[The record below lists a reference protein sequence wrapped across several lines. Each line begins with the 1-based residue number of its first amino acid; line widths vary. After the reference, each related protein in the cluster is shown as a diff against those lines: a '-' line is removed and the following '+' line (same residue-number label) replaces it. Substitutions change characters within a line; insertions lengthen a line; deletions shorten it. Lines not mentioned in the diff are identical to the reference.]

1 MEYSYTSALAKIDSR
16 KMRLQLP
23 ECVNSKEI
31 LFSIYRH
38 KTRPVKNYNYAPHK
52 SLQPKLQLC

>member
-1 MEYSYTSALAKIDSR
+1 MEYNYTSALAKIDSR

-38 KTRPVKNYNYAPHK
+38 KTRPMKNYNYAPHK
-52 SLQPKLQLC
+52 SLQH